1 MHSTYSWN
9 LFYFIYFYLFILPPP
24 RSDRIENFIDENK
37 ALMRRMYGDFE
48 MTTKYGPP
56 SSQRLKKKRSTMS
69 FGGDEDFLD
78 DIPGIPDMIAP
89 AGSDAQPVR
98 QEGGGGGESY
108 FSQFRAKRQSNRGRA
123 TGGAGA
129 AGGVGAGTT
138 TAGTTAG
145 TGKTQGP
152 RLNPGPTNTENTG
165 R

>member
-1 MHSTYSWN
+1 MNNWN
-9 LFYFIYFYLFILPPP
+9 ALEVFLEFILFIYLLP
-24 RSDRIENFIDENK
+24 RDRIENFIDENK

-56 SSQRLKKKRSTMS
+56 SQRLKKKRSTMS

-89 AGSDAQPVR
+89 AGSDAEPER
-98 QEGGGGGESY
+98 HESSGGDS
-108 FSQFRAKRQSNRGRA
+108 FFNKFRTKRQSNRGRA
-123 TGGAGA
+123 SAAGGA
-129 AGGVGAGTT
+129 AGGSGTT
-138 TAGTTAG
+138 TSGTTAG